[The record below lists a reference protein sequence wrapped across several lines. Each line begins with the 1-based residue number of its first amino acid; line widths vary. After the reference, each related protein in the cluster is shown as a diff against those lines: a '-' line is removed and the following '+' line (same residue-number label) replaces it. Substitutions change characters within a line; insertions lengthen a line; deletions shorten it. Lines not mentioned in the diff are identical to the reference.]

1 MLIDLQKTGLL
12 LKAVCNKFRKPFY
25 WALFLIPIFLI
36 SSSPVSSAPKL
47 KNKPTDTSRIN
58 EDYIKAKLSV
68 ERIFSEDV
76 LTISIGQIGI
86 MKKKELTIF
95 KNFMVYCS
103 SFMDLFLKG
112 SHVLYQCRIGQ
123 RHFNFQYNKDREV
136 DWLIDDMLTGISF
149 VHDEFGGSR
158 FKENFII
165 RKRKVER
172 EWIRAINQRYLELE
186 GKSDD
191 DSSPK
196 T

>member
-1 MLIDLQKTGLL
+1 MLINLKKTEPPQKVT
-12 LKAVCNKFRKPFY
+12 CNKFGKLFY
-25 WALFLIPIFLI
+25 LIFFLIPTFLI
-36 SSSPVSSAPKL
+36 SSSPVSSAPKS
-47 KNKPTDTSRIN
+47 KNVATDLSRIN

-68 ERIFSEDV
+68 ERIFNDDA
-76 LTISIGQIGI
+76 LTNSIVQIGT

-123 RHFNFQYNKDREV
+123 RHFNFQYNKDLEV
-136 DWLIDDMLTGISF
+136 HWLIDDMLTGISY
-149 VHDEFGGSR
+149 VHDEFGGTR
-158 FKENFII
+158 FKEDFII

-186 GKSDD
+186 GKSNE

>member
-1 MLIDLQKTGLL
+1 MDK
-12 LKAVCNKFRKPFY
+12 
-25 WALFLIPIFLI
+25 
-36 SSSPVSSAPKL
+36 
-47 KNKPTDTSRIN
+47 
-58 EDYIKAKLSV
+58 DYIKAKLSV
-68 ERIFSEDV
+68 ERIFNDEV
-76 LTISIGQIGI
+76 LTISIGQIGT

-136 DWLIDDMLTGISF
+136 DWLIDDMLTGISY

-158 FKENFII
+158 FKEDFII

-172 EWIRAINQRYLELE
+172 EWIRAINQRYLGLE
-186 GKSDD
+186 GKSNEDN
-191 DSSPK
+191 SPK

>member
-1 MLIDLQKTGLL
+1 MLINLKKTELKQKAICG
-12 LKAVCNKFRKPFY
+12 KFSKSFY
-25 WALFLIPIFLI
+25 LVLFLIPIFLM
-36 SSSPVSSAPKL
+36 SSSPVSSAL
-47 KNKPTDTSRIN
+47 KSQPKPTDLSPIN

-68 ERIFSEDV
+68 ERIFDDEA
-76 LTISIGQIGI
+76 LTISIGQIGT

-136 DWLIDDMLTGISF
+136 DWLIDDMLTGISY

-158 FKENFII
+158 FKEDFII

-186 GKSDD
+186 GKPDD
-191 DSSPK
+191 NSSPK

>member
-1 MLIDLQKTGLL
+1 MLIDLQKAGLPW
-12 LKAVCNKFRKPFY
+12 KTVCGKFRKPFY
-25 WALFLIPIFLI
+25 LTLFLIPIFLI
-36 SSSPVSSAPKL
+36 SSAPVSSAPKSQ
-47 KNKPTDTSRIN
+47 KKPTDLSRIN

-68 ERIFSEDV
+68 ERIFSDEA
-76 LTISIGQIGI
+76 LTISIGQIGT
-86 MKKKELTIF
+86 MSKKELTIF

-136 DWLIDDMLTGISF
+136 DWLIDDMLTGISY

-158 FKENFII
+158 FKEDFII

-172 EWIRAINQRYLELE
+172 EWIRGINQRYLELE
-186 GKSDD
+186 GKPDGEK
-191 DSSPK
+191 SPK

>member
-1 MLIDLQKTGLL
+1 MLIDLQKAGLPW
-12 LKAVCNKFRKPFY
+12 KAVCNKFRKPFY
-25 WALFLIPIFLI
+25 FVLSLFLIFLI
-36 SSSPVSSAPKL
+36 SSSPVSSAPKS
-47 KNKPTDTSRIN
+47 KNKPTDLPLIN
-58 EDYIKAKLSV
+58 QDYIKAKLSV
-68 ERIFSEDV
+68 ERIFSNEI
-76 LTISIGQIGI
+76 LTISIGQIGT

-136 DWLIDDMLTGISF
+136 DWLIDDMLTGISY

-158 FKENFII
+158 FKEDFII

-186 GKSDD
+186 GKPDD

>member
-36 SSSPVSSAPKL
+36 SSSPALSAPKF
-47 KNKPTDTSRIN
+47 KNKPTDLSRIN
-58 EDYIKAKLSV
+58 EGYIKAKLSV
-68 ERIFSEDV
+68 ERIFSEEALIV
-76 LTISIGQIGI
+76 SVGQIGT

-136 DWLIDDMLTGISF
+136 DWLIDDMLTGISY
-149 VHDEFGGSR
+149 VHDEFGGSK
-158 FKENFII
+158 FKEDFII

-172 EWIRAINQRYLELE
+172 EWIRAINKRYLELE
-186 GKSDD
+186 GKPDD
-191 DSSPK
+191 DSSSK

>member
-1 MLIDLQKTGLL
+1 MLIDLQKAGLPW
-12 LKAVCNKFRKPFY
+12 KAVFDKFRKPFY
-25 WALFLIPIFLI
+25 WTLFLIPIFLI

-58 EDYIKAKLSV
+58 EDYIKATLSV

-76 LTISIGQIGI
+76 LTISIGQIGT

-123 RHFNFQYNKDREV
+123 RHFNFQYSKDREV
-136 DWLIDDMLTGISF
+136 DWLIDDMLTGISY

-158 FKENFII
+158 FKEDFII

-186 GKSDD
+186 GKPDD
-191 DSSPK
+191 EKSPK

>member
-1 MLIDLQKTGLL
+1 MWIGSGKIRLSPKSF
-12 LKAVCNKFRKPFY
+12 CNKFRKFFCLSLLLVT
-25 WALFLIPIFLI
+25 AFLF

-47 KNKPTDTSRIN
+47 HNKPSDLSPID

-68 ERIFSEDV
+68 EKFFDENA
-76 LTISIGQIGI
+76 LTTSVTQIGT
-86 MKKKELTIF
+86 MEKKELTIF

-123 RHFNFQYNKDREV
+123 RHFNFQYSKDREV
-136 DWLIDDMLTGISF
+136 DWLIDEMLTGIAY

-158 FKENFII
+158 FKEDFIM

-172 EWIRAINQRYLELE
+172 EWIRAINQRYLQLE
-186 GKSDD
+186 GELDE
-191 DSSPK
+191 SPK

>member
-1 MLIDLQKTGLL
+1 MPYRKLIKKNYL
-12 LKAVCNKFRKPFY
+12 
-25 WALFLIPIFLI
+25 IFLFTFLFVT
-36 SSSPVSSAPKL
+36 SSLVDAQNSHGEARDISPV
-47 KNKPTDTSRIN
+47 D

-68 ERIFSEDV
+68 ERFFDDES
-76 LTISIGQIGI
+76 LTLSIGQIGD

-123 RHFNFQYNKDREV
+123 RHFNFQYSKDREV
-136 DWLIDDMLTGISF
+136 DWLIDDMLTGISY

-158 FKENFII
+158 FKEDFII

-186 GKSDD
+186 GESGNDD
-191 DSSPK
+191 SPK

>member
-1 MLIDLQKTGLL
+1 MLVDIQKTKFS
-12 LKAVCNKFRKPFY
+12 LKAVYDKFRKLFY
-25 WALFLIPIFLI
+25 LTLFLISFLLF
-36 SSSPVSSAPKL
+36 SSSLVSSAPKSQH
-47 KNKPTDTSRIN
+47 KPTDLSPIN
-58 EDYIKAKLSV
+58 QDYIKAKLSV
-68 ERIFSEDV
+68 ERIFDDEA

-136 DWLIDDMLTGISF
+136 DWLIDDMLTGISY
-149 VHDEFGGSR
+149 VHDEFGGTR
-158 FKENFII
+158 FKEDFII

-186 GKSDD
+186 GKPDD
-191 DSSPK
+191 EKSPK

>member
-25 WALFLIPIFLI
+25 WTLFLIPVFLI

-136 DWLIDDMLTGISF
+136 DWLIDDMLTGISY
-149 VHDEFGGSR
+149 VHDEFGGTR
-158 FKENFII
+158 FKEDFII

-186 GKSDD
+186 GKPD

>member
-1 MLIDLQKTGLL
+1 MMISIKKTDSPQKAICDKL
-12 LKAVCNKFRKPFY
+12 RKSCY
-25 WALFLIPIFLI
+25 VVLFFIPIFFI
-36 SSSPVSSAPKL
+36 SSSPISSAPKSQ
-47 KNKPTDTSRIN
+47 NKSTDLSLIN

-68 ERIFSEDV
+68 ERIFDDEA
-76 LTISIGQIGI
+76 LTISIGQIGT

-172 EWIRAINQRYLELE
+172 EWIRAINLRYLELA